1 MEWILMNEIIPFAIG
16 LVIGAFIWLIIIRK
30 IFLILEVHMRTKQ
43 RNHVHFYV
51 ARDKDGILSLYMG
64 KPIRSTSEFLPSD
77 YGRLINTSR
86 HFSKYGLNDGDYAY
100 LKWEDDPVEVFITMN
115 DRIGLFFKI
124 KVCT

>member
-1 MEWILMNEIIPFAIG
+1 MIMEILSNFSSAYCFISFILGALFMLTMLCIAAMGKVQEPMN
-16 LVIGAFIWLIIIRK
+16 
-30 IFLILEVHMRTKQ
+30 
-43 RNHVHFYV
+43 NVHFYV

-77 YGRLINTSR
+77 YGRRINTSR